1 MDFHSICTISE
12 LCSKI
17 GCISE
22 NPKKIWIFAR
32 LIVSL
37 HFRYTINYNITA
49 MKKSILVCVVALLGF
64 AQASAQDYERGIFN
78 HLGANLSV
86 GTEGISI
93 GVAAPCTD
101 YLEFGLGVNF
111 MPGIKIKGDVN
122 INAGTIP
129 IGPDTYTF
137 DKLKL
142 EGSMSRTTFDFK
154 VSAYPFG
161 ASNAFFL
168 TAGLSF
174 GGKEIVKLSGH
185 NDEVA
190 RLYREHPEYTGV
202 ISAVVDEYDIK
213 IDRQGNA
220 EGDIRVN
227 AVRPYVGL
235 GYGRLVPK
243 NRVGFRVEL
252 GCQFMG
258 HMKVYQNGQQLDV
271 DKAIKKGDDDI
282 SKLIDKLTVYPVLKF
297 TLTGRIL

>member
-1 MDFHSICTISE
+1 
-12 LCSKI
+12 
-17 GCISE
+17 
-22 NPKKIWIFAR
+22 
-32 LIVSL
+32 
-37 HFRYTINYNITA
+37 
-49 MKKSILVCVVALLGF
+49 MKKSILVCAVALLGF
-64 AQASAQDYERGIFN
+64 TQASAQDYERGIFN

-111 MPGIKIKGDVN
+111 MPGVKIKGDVN

-190 RLYREHPEYTGV
+190 RLYREHPEYSKDIT
-202 ISAVVDEYDIK
+202 AVVDQYEIK

-220 EGDIRVN
+220 EGEIRVN

-271 DKAIKKGDDDI
+271 DSAIKKGDDDI
-282 SKLIDKLTVYPVLKF
+282 SKIIDKLTVYPVLKF